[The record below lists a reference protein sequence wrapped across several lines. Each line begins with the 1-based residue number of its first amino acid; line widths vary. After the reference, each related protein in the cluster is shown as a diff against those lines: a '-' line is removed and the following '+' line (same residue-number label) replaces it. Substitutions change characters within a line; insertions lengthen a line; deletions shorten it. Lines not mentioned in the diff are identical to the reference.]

1 MNTIMKIAIL
11 GLIITV
17 ISVPPAMALQDP
29 YPLDGYVKYANGTV
43 VGNANVTFTNQNTG
57 EVIYDDSS
65 VSGWYSGDAG
75 NFPSGYQNGHV
86 IQYYTVFGEYSN
98 TTTHTIDVSAGS
110 HTMDIILGIP
120 SGDVQPPTNLQHTT
134 GNFWVRHSWTAG
146 ANTDSFN
153 VSVNGVW
160 HNATINLYYDNT
172 GMSAHAWSNISVAG
186 YNVTTGNLSASI
198 SQNTQIPNNPITI
211 TNTGDWSGEVGDT
224 VSVDYNAVDAD
235 SDTATFSCSRT
246 DLFTDFNTATG
257 AGTWT
262 PPSYGS
268 YSVTFGVSD
277 GHGSS
282 DSYAMTITVTHF
294 SVGLTAR
301 ASGTDGNSIV
311 TTETCG
317 NASFAASTLS
327 GGRASEITGEWADSD
342 APTASGLWGDVGGMV
357 VIALII
363 GVVAIIIMYLRR
375 GTE

>member
-1 MNTIMKIAIL
+1 MNTTMKIAIL
-11 GLIITV
+11 GLIIAV
-17 ISVPPAMALQDP
+17 ISVPSAMALQDP

-43 VGNANVTFTNQNTG
+43 VGGANVTFTNQNTG

-65 VSGWYSGDAG
+65 GSGWYSGDAG

-86 IQYYTVFGEYSN
+86 IQYYTVFGEYTN

-110 HTMDIILGIP
+110 HTMNIIVGLAAQ
-120 SGDVQPPTNLQHTT
+120 DVQPPTNLQHTT

-153 VSVNGVW
+153 VSVNGAW
-160 HNATINLYYDNT
+160 HNATINQYYNNA
-172 GMSAHAWSNISVAG
+172 GMSAHDWSNISVAG

-224 VSVDYNAVDAD
+224 VWA
-235 SDTATFSCSRT
+235 
-246 DLFTDFNTATG
+246 
-257 AGTWT
+257 